1 MLWKASFPPRLDS
14 AGRARAGVARAL
26 EEAEVDASV
35 VVDVVA
41 VLGEL
46 ASNAARHARTDFTV
60 TAKVET
66 GTLRLE
72 VFDGDTRPPALAGS
86 DSDSTRGRGLHIV
99 AALAA
104 DWGWQT
110 ADGDDGVSGKVVWAE
125 FPVGPCAD
133 T

>member
-1 MLWKASFPPRLDS
+1 MA
-14 AGRARAGVARAL
+14 
-26 EEAEVDASV
+26 ASV

-46 ASNAARHARTDFTV
+46 ASVRARHARTDFTV
-60 TAKVET
+60 TAILET

-72 VFDGDTRPPALAGS
+72 VFDTDTRPPALVGP
-86 DSDSTRGRGLHIV
+86 DSESTSGRGLHIV

-110 ADGDDGVSGKVVWAE
+110 AEGDDGVSGKVVWAE
-125 FPVGPCAD
+125 FPVGAGAGR
-133 T
+133 